1 MYVCICRG
9 VTDREVR
16 QCAEQGVDS
25 LRGLRRELGVAS
37 ECGKCAQCALQILR
51 EVHFSNTP
59 EFAAA

>member
-1 MYVCICRG
+1 MYVCICRV

-16 QCAEQGVDS
+16 HCAEQGVDS

-51 EVHFSNTP
+51 EVHSGNASGLVT
-59 EFAAA
+59 A